1 MTQAQI
7 NTEIKKITEI
17 KNSLLKCVKD
27 GKTEYYKDYIDTC
40 TYLLKLNQLKPK
52 HNLSIA

>member
-7 NTEIKKITEI
+7 NTEIKKVTLI
-17 KNSLLKCVKD
+17 KDALLKCVKD

-40 TYLLKLNQLKPK
+40 AYLLKLNQSKPK